1 MDGFKKRLSESVQLR
16 LSVTLSL
23 AILLVALVASVFAFV
38 SAFDETHEQQDDT
51 LRQVAML
58 FDRQHMTLD
67 YPQGPANKGDD
78 EESRVI
84 IQYLSDGPHATGISD
99 EALPLPFPT
108 RLADGLATVAVD
120 GENFRVLVHTT
131 ARGERISVAQESD
144 ARDKDARESAWR
156 SLLPFLILFPVL
168 LLVVSD
174 LVRKLFRPIGVLAAE
189 IDQRA
194 EQALHPIE
202 EQHLPTEVRPFVVAI
217 NRLLARVE
225 HSMDD
230 QRRFVADAAHELR
243 SPMTA
248 LSLQADRLAA
258 TELPPIS
265 RERFEPLARGIKR
278 GRQLIDQLL
287 SLAAAQ
293 SMTERVHTPL
303 SVHAVYRQ
311 VLEDLLPL
319 AELKQIDIGVV
330 STEDVQVVF
339 NEMDLCTLV
348 KNLVDNALRYTPAGG
363 RIDLSVALMPDGV
376 QLQIKD
382 SGPGIS
388 LEEQARVFDPFY
400 RSLGTDESGSGLG
413 LSIVKAI
420 TERIGARIQLSF
432 TDEHEQ
438 RGLCV
443 TVWLP
448 ADRFE
453 NLDARDRGE
462 QTTKRSAQ

>member
-58 FDRQHMTLD
+58 YDRQQMTLH
-67 YPQGPANKGDD
+67 YPQGPAIDGDD

-84 IQYLSDGPHATGISD
+84 IQHLGDGRHATGTND

-108 RLADGLATVAVD
+108 DLADGLSTVEVS

-131 ARGERISVAQESD
+131 ARGERIAVAQESD

-168 LLVVSD
+168 LLVVGD

-194 EQALHPIE
+194 EQELHPIE
-202 EQHLPTEVRPFVVAI
+202 EQHLPSEVRPFVVAI

-225 HSMDD
+225 QSMDS

-248 LSLQADRLAA
+248 LALQADRLAA
-258 TELPPIS
+258 TDLSPMS
-265 RERFEPLARGIKR
+265 RERFEPLSRGIQR
-278 GRQLIDQLL
+278 GRTLIDQLL

-293 SMTERVHTPL
+293 SASERVQTSL
-303 SVHAVYRQ
+303 SVHAVYRE

-319 AELKQIDIGVV
+319 AERKQIDIGVE
-330 STEDVQVVF
+330 STQDVQVMF
-339 NEMDLCTLV
+339 NAMDLFTLV
-348 KNLVDNALRYTPAGG
+348 KNLVDNAIRYTPQGG
-363 RIDLSVALMPDGV
+363 RIDLSVAVMADTI

-388 LEEQARVFDPFY
+388 VEEQARVFDPFY
-400 RSLGTDESGSGLG
+400 RSLGTDEAGSGLG

-420 TERIGARIQLSF
+420 TDRTGAQVQLSF
-432 TDEHEQ
+432 TDAEEQ

-443 TVWLP
+443 SVWL
-448 ADRFE
+448 A
-453 NLDARDRGE
+453 
-462 QTTKRSAQ
+462 K

>member
-58 FDRQHMTLD
+58 YDRQQMTLH
-67 YPQGPANKGDD
+67 YPQGPAIDGDD

-84 IQYLSDGPHATGISD
+84 IQHLGDGRRATGIND

-108 RLADGLATVAVD
+108 DLADGLSTVEVS

-131 ARGERISVAQESD
+131 ARGERIAVAQESD

-168 LLVVSD
+168 LLVVGD

-194 EQALHPIE
+194 EQELHPIE
-202 EQHLPTEVRPFVVAI
+202 EQHLPSEVRPFVVAI

-225 HSMDD
+225 QSMDS

-248 LSLQADRLAA
+248 LALQADRLAA
-258 TELPPIS
+258 TDLSPMS
-265 RERFEPLARGIKR
+265 RERFEPLSRGIQR
-278 GRQLIDQLL
+278 GRTLIDQLL

-293 SMTERVHTPL
+293 SASERVQTSL
-303 SVHAVYRQ
+303 SVHAVYRE

-319 AELKQIDIGVV
+319 AERKQIDIGVE
-330 STEDVQVVF
+330 STQDVQVMF
-339 NEMDLCTLV
+339 NAMDLFTLV
-348 KNLVDNALRYTPAGG
+348 KNLVDNAIRYTPPGG
-363 RIDLSVALMPDGV
+363 RIDLSVAVMADTI

-388 LEEQARVFDPFY
+388 IEEQARVFDPFY
-400 RSLGTDESGSGLG
+400 RSLGTDEAGSGLG

-420 TERIGARIQLSF
+420 ADRTGAQVQLSF
-432 TDEHEQ
+432 TDAEEQ

-443 TVWLP
+443 SVWL
-448 ADRFE
+448 A
-453 NLDARDRGE
+453 
-462 QTTKRSAQ
+462 K

>member
-1 MDGFKKRLSESVQLR
+1 MDGFKKRLNESVQLR

-23 AILLVALVASVFAFV
+23 AILLVALLASVFAFV
-38 SAFDETHEQQDDT
+38 SAFEEAHEQQDDT

-58 FDRQHMTLD
+58 FDRQQMTLQ
-67 YPQGPANKGDD
+67 YPQGPAIDGDD

-84 IQYLSDGPHATGISD
+84 IQYLGDGQHAAGATD
-99 EALPLPFPT
+99 EALPLAFPAT
-108 RLADGLATVAVD
+108 LADGLSTVEVA
-120 GENFRVLVHTT
+120 GEAFRVLVRST
-131 ARGERISVAQESD
+131 AQGQRIAVAQEQD

-168 LLVVSD
+168 LLVVGD

-194 EQALHPIE
+194 EQELHPIQ

-217 NRLLARVE
+217 NRLLARVAQ
-225 HSMDD
+225 SMDS

-248 LSLQADRLAA
+248 LSLQAERLGA
-258 TELPPIS
+258 TQMSPVV
-265 RERFEPLARGIKR
+265 RERFVPLSRGIERSRK
-278 GRQLIDQLL
+278 LIDQLL

-293 SMTERVHTPL
+293 SASARLQTRL
-303 SVHAVYRQ
+303 SVHEVYRQ

-319 AELKQIDIGVV
+319 AVQKHIDIGVEG
-330 STEDVQVVF
+330 TRDALVVF
-339 NEMDLCTLV
+339 NELDLFTLV
-348 KNLVDNALRYTPAGG
+348 KNLVDNAIRYTPAGG
-363 RIDLSVALMPDGV
+363 RIDLSVAVAPGAV
-376 QLQIKD
+376 QLQVKD
-382 SGPGIS
+382 SGPGIA

-400 RSLGTDESGSGLG
+400 RSLGTDEAGSGLG

-420 TERIGARIQLSF
+420 CERTGARVELAFSDPVQ
-432 TDEHEQ
+432 Q

-443 TVWLP
+443 LVWI
-448 ADRFE
+448 
-453 NLDARDRGE
+453 AR
-462 QTTKRSAQ
+462 TKNQA

>member
-38 SAFDETHEQQDDT
+38 SAFEETHEQQDDT

-58 FDRQHMTLD
+58 FDRQQMSLN
-67 YPQGPANKGDD
+67 YPQGPAIEGDD

-84 IQYLSDGPHATGISD
+84 IQYLGDSQHATGTTD
-99 EALPLPFPT
+99 EVLPLPFPT
-108 RLADGLATVAVD
+108 TLADGLSTVEVA
-120 GENFRVLVHTT
+120 GEAFRVLVHTT
-131 ARGERISVAQESD
+131 SKGQRIAVAQEQD

-168 LLVVSD
+168 LLVVGD
-174 LVRKLFRPIGVLAAE
+174 LVRKLFRPIGTLAAE

-194 EQALHPIE
+194 EQELHPID

-217 NRLLARVE
+217 NRLLARVAQ
-225 HSMDD
+225 SMDS

-258 TELPPIS
+258 TDMSPMT
-265 RERFEPLARGIKR
+265 RERFLPLSRGIER
-278 GRQLIDQLL
+278 GRKLIDQLL

-293 SMTERVHTPL
+293 SAADRAPTQL

-311 VLEDLLPL
+311 VLENLLPL
-319 AELKQIDIGVV
+319 ADAKQIDIGVD
-330 STEDVQVVF
+330 STVDVPVLF
-339 NEMDLCTLV
+339 NSMDLFTLV
-348 KNLVDNALRYTPAGG
+348 KNLVDNAIRYTPPGG
-363 RIDLSVALMPDGV
+363 RIDLSVVAMPDAV

-400 RSLGTDESGSGLG
+400 RSLGTDEAGSGLG

-420 TERIGARIQLSF
+420 AERTDARVQLGF
-432 TDEHEQ
+432 TDEMEQ

-443 TVWLP
+443 TVWLV
-448 ADRFE
+448 R
-453 NLDARDRGE
+453 
-462 QTTKRSAQ
+462 

>member
-1 MDGFKKRLSESVQLR
+1 MDGFKKRLNESVQLR

-23 AILLVALVASVFAFV
+23 AILLVALLASVFAFV
-38 SAFDETHEQQDDT
+38 SAFEEAHEQQDDT

-58 FDRQHMTLD
+58 FDRQQMTLQ
-67 YPQGPANKGDD
+67 YPQGPAIDGDD

-84 IQYLSDGPHATGISD
+84 IQYLGDGQHATGATD

-108 RLADGLATVAVD
+108 TLTDGLSTVEVA
-120 GENFRVLVHTT
+120 GEAFRVLVRST
-131 ARGERISVAQESD
+131 AQGQRIAVAQEQD

-168 LLVVSD
+168 LLVVGD

-194 EQALHPIE
+194 EQELHPIQ

-217 NRLLARVE
+217 NRLLARVAQ
-225 HSMDD
+225 SMDS

-248 LSLQADRLAA
+248 LSLQAERLAVTEMLPA
-258 TELPPIS
+258 T
-265 RERFEPLARGIKR
+265 RERFDPLSRGIER
-278 GRQLIDQLL
+278 GRKLIDQLL

-293 SMTERVHTPL
+293 STSERAQTRL
-303 SVHAVYRQ
+303 SVHELYRQ

-319 AELKQIDIGVV
+319 AERKQIDIGVD
-330 STEDVQVVF
+330 SPQDAHVVF
-339 NEMDLCTLV
+339 NELDLFTLV
-348 KNLVDNALRYTPAGG
+348 KNLVDNAIRYTPAGG
-363 RIDLSVALMPDGV
+363 RIDLSVQATPGAV
-376 QLQIKD
+376 HLQIKD
-382 SGPGIS
+382 SGPGIAG
-388 LEEQARVFDPFY
+388 EEQARVFDPFY
-400 RSLGTDESGSGLG
+400 RSLGTDEAGSGLG

-420 TERIGARIQLSF
+420 AERTGARVELAFS
-432 TDEHEQ
+432 DPAAQ

-443 TVWLP
+443 SVWIPEVYP
-448 ADRFE
+448 AP
-453 NLDARDRGE
+453 
-462 QTTKRSAQ
+462 

>member
-16 LSVTLSL
+16 LSVALSL

-38 SAFDETHEQQDDT
+38 SAFEETHEQQDDT

-58 FDRQHMTLD
+58 YDRQHMTLQ
-67 YPQGPANKGDD
+67 YPHGPAIKGDD
-78 EESRVI
+78 EETRVI
-84 IQYLSDGPHATGISD
+84 IQHLSDSQHATGTTD

-108 RLADGLATVAVD
+108 RLADGLSTVAVA

-131 ARGERISVAQESD
+131 ANGERIAVAQESD

-168 LLVVSD
+168 LLVVGD
-174 LVRKLFRPIGVLAAE
+174 LVRKLFRPIGALAAE

-194 EQALHPIE
+194 EQELHPIQ
-202 EQHLPTEVRPFVVAI
+202 EQHLPSEIRPFVVAI
-217 NRLLARVE
+217 NRLLARVGQ
-225 HSMDD
+225 SMDS

-248 LSLQADRLAA
+248 LALQADRLAA
-258 TELPPIS
+258 TDLSPIS
-265 RERFEPLARGIKR
+265 RERFEPLSRGIQR
-278 GRQLIDQLL
+278 GRTLIDQLL

-293 SMTERVHTPL
+293 SASERVKTSL

-319 AELKQIDIGVV
+319 AERKQIDIGVE
-330 STEDVQVVF
+330 SAQDVQVVF
-339 NEMDLCTLV
+339 NDMDLFTLV
-348 KNLVDNALRYTPAGG
+348 KNLVDNAIRYTPPGG
-363 RIDLSVALMPDGV
+363 RIDLSVDVLTDAV

-388 LEEQARVFDPFY
+388 IEEQTRVFDPFY
-400 RSLGTDESGSGLG
+400 RSLGTEEAGSGLG

-420 TERIGARIQLSF
+420 ADRTGARVQLSF
-432 TDEHEQ
+432 TDAVEQ

-443 TVWLP
+443 TVWL
-448 ADRFE
+448 A
-453 NLDARDRGE
+453 
-462 QTTKRSAQ
+462 K

>member
-23 AILLVALVASVFAFV
+23 AILLVAVLASVFAFV
-38 SAFDETHEQQDDT
+38 SAFDEAHEQQDDT

-58 FDRQHMTLD
+58 FDRQQMTLQ
-67 YPQGPANKGDD
+67 YPQATRIEGDD

-84 IQYLSDGPHATGISD
+84 IQHLGDGQHATGTTD

-108 RLADGLATVAVD
+108 TLADGLATVDVA
-120 GENFRVLVHTT
+120 GEAFRVLVHTT
-131 ARGERISVAQESD
+131 ARGERIAVAQESD

-168 LLVVSD
+168 LLVVGD

-194 EQALHPIE
+194 EQELHPIE

-217 NRLLARVE
+217 NRLLARVAQ
-225 HSMDD
+225 SMDS

-258 TELPPIS
+258 TDLSPTS
-265 RERFEPLARGIKR
+265 RERFVPLSRGIER
-278 GRQLIDQLL
+278 GRKLIDQLL

-293 SMTERVHTPL
+293 STSARVQTTL
-303 SVHAVYRQ
+303 SVHELYRQ

-319 AELKQIDIGVV
+319 AERKQIDIGVE
-330 STEDVQVVF
+330 SPTDVQVQF
-339 NEMDLCTLV
+339 NGMDLLTLV
-348 KNLVDNALRYTPAGG
+348 KNLVDNAIRYTPPGG
-363 RIDLSVALMPDGV
+363 RIDLSVEQLPDAV
-376 QLQIKD
+376 LLQVKD
-382 SGPGIS
+382 TGPGIAV
-388 LEEQARVFDPFY
+388 EERTRVFDPFY
-400 RSLGTDESGSGLG
+400 RSLGTDEAGSGLG

-420 TERIGARIQLSF
+420 ADRTGARVALSF
-432 TDEHEQ
+432 SDEVQQ

-443 TVWLP
+443 SVWLP
-448 ADRFE
+448 
-453 NLDARDRGE
+453 
-462 QTTKRSAQ
+462 T

>member
-16 LSVTLSL
+16 LSITLSL

-58 FDRQHMTLD
+58 YDRQQMTLH
-67 YPQGPANKGDD
+67 YPQGPAIDGDD

-84 IQYLSDGPHATGISD
+84 IQHLGDGRHATGTND

-108 RLADGLATVAVD
+108 DLADGLSTAEVT

-131 ARGERISVAQESD
+131 ARGERIAVAQESD

-168 LLVVSD
+168 LLVVGD

-194 EQALHPIE
+194 EQELHPIE
-202 EQHLPTEVRPFVVAI
+202 EQHLPSEVRPFVVAI

-225 HSMDD
+225 QSMDS

-248 LSLQADRLAA
+248 LALQADRLAA
-258 TELPPIS
+258 TDLSPMS
-265 RERFEPLARGIKR
+265 RERFEPLSRGIQR
-278 GRQLIDQLL
+278 GRTLIDQLL

-293 SMTERVHTPL
+293 SASERVQTSL

-319 AELKQIDIGVV
+319 AERKQIDIGVE
-330 STEDVQVVF
+330 STQDVQVMF
-339 NEMDLCTLV
+339 NAMDLFTLV
-348 KNLVDNALRYTPAGG
+348 KNLVDNAIRYTPPGG
-363 RIDLSVALMPDGV
+363 RIDLSVAVMADTI

-388 LEEQARVFDPFY
+388 VEEQARVFDPFY
-400 RSLGTDESGSGLG
+400 RSLGTDEAGSGLG

-420 TERIGARIQLSF
+420 ADRTGAQVQLSF
-432 TDEHEQ
+432 TDAEEQ

-443 TVWLP
+443 SVWL
-448 ADRFE
+448 A
-453 NLDARDRGE
+453 
-462 QTTKRSAQ
+462 K

>member
-38 SAFDETHEQQDDT
+38 SAFEETHEQQDDT

-58 FDRQHMTLD
+58 FDRQQMTLQ
-67 YPQGPANKGDD
+67 YAQGPTIKGDD

-84 IQYLSDGPHATGISD
+84 IQYLSDGQHAAGTTD

-108 RLADGLATVAVD
+108 GLADGLSTVEVA
-120 GENFRVLVHTT
+120 GEAFRVLVHTT
-131 ARGERISVAQESD
+131 ARGERIAVAQESD

-168 LLVVSD
+168 LLVVGD

-194 EQALHPIE
+194 EQELHPIE

-217 NRLLARVE
+217 NRLLTRVAQ
-225 HSMDD
+225 SMDS

-258 TELPPIS
+258 TEMSPTT
-265 RERFEPLARGIKR
+265 RERFVPLSRGIER
-278 GRQLIDQLL
+278 GRKLIDQLL

-293 SMTERVHTPL
+293 SASDRLQTTL
-303 SVHAVYRQ
+303 SVHDVYRQ

-319 AELKQIDIGVV
+319 AERKQIDIGVE
-330 STEDVQVVF
+330 STQDVQVVF
-339 NEMDLCTLV
+339 NEMDLFTLV
-348 KNLVDNALRYTPAGG
+348 KNLVDNAIRYTPQGG
-363 RIDLSVALMPDGV
+363 RIDLSVVLEPGAV
-376 QLQIKD
+376 QLQVKD
-382 SGPGIS
+382 SGPGIAV
-388 LEEQARVFDPFY
+388 EEQARVFDPFY
-400 RSLGTDESGSGLG
+400 RSLGTDEAGSGLG

-420 TERIGARIQLSF
+420 TDRTGARVQLSF
-432 TDEHEQ
+432 TDAVAQ

-443 TVWLP
+443 TVWLRVDP
-448 ADRFE
+448 V
-453 NLDARDRGE
+453 
-462 QTTKRSAQ
+462 